1 MMTNREILS
10 DLGYEDLLVFE
21 NPDYDEAIIGVSH
34 DNRVVYDYD
43 AMIVCLMQED
53 NMSMEE
59 VIEFIDFNTL
69 RSLPYFEPGAPIV
82 MYGLQY

>member
-1 MMTNREILS
+1 
-10 DLGYEDLLVFE
+10 
-21 NPDYDEAIIGVSH
+21 
-34 DNRVVYDYD
+34 
-43 AMIVCLMQED
+43 MIVCLMQED

-59 VIEFIDFNTL
+59 AIEFIDFNTL